1 MIEFRCE
8 GILATAR
15 LNLLMNYVRLE
26 FPLLY
31 FVGILVLIN
40 FVALTVLIYKR
51 RKKSAEPVLNSAKTI
66 ALSDRGRMTVVI
78 EQLRDGGY
86 LDASYLRRMSPEDKA
101 LFEVQLI
108 DALTKW
114 PREDQHQLR
123 SALIKHGYD
132 EQCARRVMRESIS
145 DRVRASTLLSLLR
158 PQSQARTGDL
168 AQRPKAETAKP
179 TGPENSE
186 GTAVTK
192 EKAKEKSQEL

>member
-1 MIEFRCE
+1 
-8 GILATAR
+8 
-15 LNLLMNYVRLE
+15 MNHIRLE

-40 FVALTVLIYKR
+40 FIALSILIYKR
-51 RKKSAEPVLNSAKTI
+51 RKKTPEPVLNSAHANATSNRAKM
-66 ALSDRGRMTVVI
+66 AAVI
-78 EQLRDGGY
+78 EQLRDGGFI
-86 LDASYLRRMSPEDKA
+86 DDTSMRRMSAEDKA

-145 DRVRASTLLSLLR
+145 DRVRASTLLGLLR

-168 AQRPKAETAKP
+168 AQRPKAENAKP
-179 TGPENSE
+179 SSSE
-186 GTAVTK
+186 SSESNTVTK
-192 EKAKEKSQEL
+192 EKAKEKSQES

>member
-1 MIEFRCE
+1 MTDSWYES
-8 GILATAR
+8 ILAGAR
-15 LNLLMNYVRLE
+15 LDLLMNYVRLE
-26 FPLLY
+26 FPLWY

-40 FVALTVLIYKR
+40 FVALSILIYKR
-51 RKKSAEPVLNSAKTI
+51 RKKSPEPASNSARAIVFTDKNKM
-66 ALSDRGRMTVVI
+66 AAVI

-86 LDASYLRRMSPEDKA
+86 LDGTAMRRMSAEDKA

-114 PREDQHQLR
+114 PREEQHQLR

-132 EQCARRVMRESIS
+132 EHCARRVMHENIS

-168 AQRPKAETAKP
+168 VQRPKAEGAKLDYL
-179 TGPENSE
+179 ESSE
-186 GTAVTK
+186 GGAVTS
-192 EKAKEKSQEL
+192 EHAKEKGQE

>member
-1 MIEFRCE
+1 
-8 GILATAR
+8 
-15 LNLLMNYVRLE
+15 MNYVRLE

-40 FVALTVLIYKR
+40 FVALSILIYKR
-51 RKKSAEPVLNSAKTI
+51 RKKSPEPVSNSARAI
-66 ALSDRGRMTVVI
+66 AHSNRIKMAVVI
-78 EQLRDGGY
+78 EKLRDGGHI
-86 LDASYLRRMSPEDKA
+86 DDTSMRRMSAEDKA

-168 AQRPKAETAKP
+168 VQRPKAESTMPDCSAS
-179 TGPENSE
+179 GE
-186 GTAVTK
+186 GAAVTS
-192 EKAKEKSQEL
+192 EQA